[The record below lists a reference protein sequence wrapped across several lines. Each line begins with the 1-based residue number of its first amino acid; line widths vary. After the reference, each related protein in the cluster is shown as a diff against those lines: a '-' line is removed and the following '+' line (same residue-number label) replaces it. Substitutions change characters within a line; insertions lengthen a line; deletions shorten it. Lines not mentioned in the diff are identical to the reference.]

1 MLSDCLI
8 GVYGVYFINEEIR
21 IFVLVGLMFVYCL
34 MSNVKFEGMMI
45 NFLEVFC
52 VGVNVVIGNDFLNF
66 VGIMD
71 MFFEMRILG
80 FFVNFFERKV
90 YFILVR
96 KIFEIVIIG
105 GVWVLGIKV
114 GFIREGYFV
123 DFFLIDVRK
132 LWFKLMESFYFLF
145 VYLIR
150 GSDVV
155 LIMVNGKIVWKKGG
169 K

>member
-71 MFFEMRILG
+71 MFFEMRD
-80 FFVNFFERKV
+80 RK
-90 YFILVR
+90 
-96 KIFEIVIIG
+96 
-105 GVWVLGIKV
+105 
-114 GFIREGYFV
+114 
-123 DFFLIDVRK
+123 
-132 LWFKLMESFYFLF
+132 S
-145 VYLIR
+145 
-150 GSDVV
+150 VV
-155 LIMVNGKIVWKKGG
+155 
-169 K
+169 